1 MSIPENSSSVAKSK
15 KLFIAINASDPLSKT
30 FEPSLKKLKMNADK
44 QEIGV
49 KWVMPDNYHVT
60 VVFLG
65 NHSED
70 KIPQIQEILQ
80 QVCSDSVPFELKVD
94 DIGAFSNEQDARVIW
109 LGVQFKRV
117 FGELKAKLDEAFKE
131 KDLLPPVDRR
141 EFSPHLTLGRLRNPR
156 SVKDMISPLK
166 RKGFGKIKVTEVV
179 LYESKMQGVLP
190 VYIPLFRS
198 QLLGKETDSESNF

>member
-1 MSIPENSSSVAKSK
+1 MSFPTKSSSAAKYK

-44 QEIGV
+44 QGIGV
-49 KWVMPDNYHVT
+49 KWVMPNNYHVT

-80 QVCSDSVPFELKVD
+80 QVCNDCVPFELKVD
-94 DIGAFSNEQDARVIW
+94 DIGAFATEHEARVIW
-109 LGVQFKRV
+109 LDVQFKRV
-117 FGELKAKLDEAFKE
+117 FGELKLKLDEAFRE
-131 KDLLPPVDRR
+131 KDLLPPVERG

-156 SVKDMISPLK
+156 SIKDMISPLK
-166 RKGFGKIKVTEVV
+166 RKSFGKIKVIEVV
-179 LYESKMQGVLP
+179 LYESKMQGALP
-190 VYIPLFRS
+190 VYIPLFRC
-198 QLLGKETDSESNF
+198 QLLGQDSESNF